1 MARTALPAV
10 RDKPHDLNHYRLH
23 MNEAVLVL
31 IGTVVGA
38 LAGLLPKLFD
48 MLSSSQSEEQEQA
61 ARLRMML
68 AGVLMSCVQ
77 STNEFLDQAAL
88 LLLARNSEG
97 EEVASDELRKAV
109 SLAFAM
115 KTAWMYALVS
125 FGDSV
130 DGKQPVDPR
139 RNTIAAMLEKLDTT
153 YAMHQA
159 AEVTPERVIDQL
171 LEVATLSRSALQEL
185 IGLRTIP

>member
-1 MARTALPAV
+1 MLDAH
-10 RDKPHDLNHYRLH
+10 RDEPHDPNHYRRR
-23 MNEAVLVL
+23 MSEAAFVL

-38 LAGLLPKLFD
+38 LAGLLPKFID
-48 MLSSSQSEEQEQA
+48 MISSSESEEQEQA

-88 LLLARNSEG
+88 LLLARNTEG
-97 EEVASDELRKAV
+97 EDVAAEELRKAV

-125 FGDSV
+125 FGDSI
-130 DGKQPVDPR
+130 DGKQPADPR
-139 RNTIAAMLEKLDTT
+139 RNTIAEMLEKLDTT
-153 YAMHQA
+153 YAMHQT
-159 AEVTPERVIDQL
+159 AEVTPERVVDQL
-171 LEVATLSRSALQEL
+171 LEIATLSRGALQEL
-185 IGLRTIP
+185 IGLRTVP

>member
-1 MARTALPAV
+1 MS
-10 RDKPHDLNHYRLH
+10 
-23 MNEAVLVL
+23 EAAFVL

-38 LAGLLPKLFD
+38 LAGLLPKFID
-48 MLSSSQSEEQEQA
+48 MISSSEDEEQEQA

-88 LLLARNSEG
+88 LVLARNTEG
-97 EEVASDELRKAV
+97 EEVAAEELRKAV
-109 SLAFAM
+109 SLAFDM

-130 DGKQPVDPR
+130 DAKDVDPR
-139 RNTIAAMLEKLDTT
+139 RNTIADMLKKLDGT
-153 YAMHQA
+153 YAMYQA

-171 LEVATLSRSALQEL
+171 LEIAALSRSALQEL
-185 IGLRTIP
+185 IGLPVIP